1 MSSFRGKPKSSPGSG
16 GTRHPKQG
24 STGEHRRS
32 GQHDQ
37 KQGEGPR
44 YSGPHNQQHKGK
56 QEGQKAEAGQPGY
69 KQGGGGGST
78 ENQTARPHHS
88 RQGATAACQ
97 NPRPRDPK
105 QGGIPE
111 LNKLNLDFLRSEKT
125 DSAYYRQGGSL
136 EKHKSGPHHHRQG
149 ETTDHQNTCQKDQR
163 PKGTADHQQSRP
175 HHKSEGVGEHQK
187 PSIIQHQQRPNTYIR
202 KPRIA
207 TFQHNQGITQPVQF
221 ITHKTPIVNNTQY
234 WLNLKPPTC
243 TVEDK
248 TADVLANVNKQVP
261 VVDIG
266 RVNQTAQDCLTVL
279 ADTDQHVSK
288 DVVSALLCKCL
299 KVPSVTTMGLKS
311 EYDIPAIAE
320 FMKTHKAVHTFI
332 KAYKSIR
339 CISTLHELGRDAA
352 ALQKKGDFRELGL
365 GPLCRHPAVAAQ
377 YGQPSSMKD
386 DDIPKITTADVL
398 KNLQSYL
405 LINQGQRVDQAE
417 FMMHLKDKYRLNS
430 VQELGVS
437 ISSLGLAI
445 STIFKVQR
453 CDTEAREQ
461 ARAQLE
467 HDVLRDLEAKLQRQ
481 KQSLLNLFDDGDG
494 GARLKQQYASQSAAE
509 LLYVVFKNA
518 DQIFSNKIKRTVQ
531 DFLSLAAGDP
541 LAKTLFQIAVCG
553 GSLATPS
560 QPGLSEMSSNSC
572 KLKADDIQPT
582 LAESVVR
589 DEMLELLGG
598 TGAAASL
605 SLGDLAETE
614 KQLAERFNVPDFPS
628 LGHGSFLEFL
638 NGNSKVLGKAGVST
652 LSLDTSEAHD
662 VGFSSSGKQLIDF
675 DALCVNLNITEDQ
688 DKEPQQQDEP
698 FKDPSSQS
706 PIFPG
711 MTRSDGS
718 RDVQKS
724 QAGVGVQGNVGAD
737 RALQCLL
744 TAPLLEDLAA
754 WSHWELLFEQ
764 KHGPLKEFIE
774 NVCSGKVAKLGES
787 TAAKAVL
794 AEVSELLALEL
805 QPGLLLR
812 IAAEPSPE
820 KFAEAA
826 LHRDPVVSVAQ
837 LVSLVAAQG
846 LSEAPLALLANRIEV
861 VLTIMAEEKVDL
873 YTAGGMQGGAITA
886 AHFVLDCLC
895 QIPLQLCKDLAP
907 QVFLAPFEHTVGEAD
922 WQDVLLRAASMP
934 DWQSGT
940 RRARLQE
947 LGQLLD
953 IEEWTCNFEGGL
965 EDQEITDNSEE
976 DSGSMESASGAEEES
991 EFELCKLKESTP

>member
-16 GTRHPKQG
+16 GARHPKQG

-44 YSGPHNQQHKGK
+44 YNGPQNQQYKGK
-56 QEGQKAEAGQPGY
+56 QEGQKAETRQPGY
-69 KQGGGGGST
+69 RQGGGGGST
-78 ENQTARPHHS
+78 DNQTARPHHY
-88 RQGATAACQ
+88 RQGATAECQ
-97 NPRPRDPK
+97 KPRPRDPK

-111 LNKLNLDFLRSEKT
+111 LNTLNLDFLRSEKT
-125 DSAYYRQGGSL
+125 DSAYYRQGGLL

-149 ETTDHQNTCQKDQR
+149 ETTDHQNACQRDQR

-175 HHKSEGVGEHQK
+175 HHKSEGVGQHQK
-187 PSIIQHQQRPNTYIR
+187 PSIIPHQQRPNAYIH
-202 KPRIA
+202 KPRNA
-207 TFQHNQGITQPVQF
+207 TFQHNNLGITQPVQF
-221 ITHKTPIVNNTQY
+221 IPYKTPIVENTQY
-234 WLNLKPPTC
+234 LLNLKPPTC

-248 TADVLANVNKQVP
+248 TADVLANVNRQVP
-261 VVDIG
+261 VLDIG
-266 RVNQTAQDCLTVL
+266 RVNQTAQDCMTAL

-299 KVPSVTTMGLKS
+299 KVPSVTAMGLKS

-339 CISTLHELGRDAA
+339 CISTLHELGQDAA
-352 ALQKKGDFRELGL
+352 ALQKKGEFRELGL

-377 YGQPSSMKD
+377 YGVLSSMKD
-386 DDIPKITTADVL
+386 GDIPKITTADVL
-398 KNLQSYL
+398 K
-405 LINQGQRVDQAE
+405 
-417 FMMHLKDKYRLNS
+417 
-430 VQELGVS
+430 
-437 ISSLGLAI
+437 
-445 STIFKVQR
+445 TIFKVQR

-467 HDVLRDLEAKLQRQ
+467 CDVLRDLEAKLQRQ
-481 KQSLLNLFDDGDG
+481 KQSLLNLFDNGDG
-494 GARLKQQYASQSAAE
+494 GARLKQQYASQSASE

-518 DQIFSNKIKRTVQ
+518 DEIFSNKIKKTVQ

-553 GSLATPS
+553 GSLVTPS
-560 QPGLSEMSSNSC
+560 EPGLGEMSSNAF

-589 DEMLELLGG
+589 DEMLELLSGS
-598 TGAAASL
+598 GAAASL
-605 SLGDLAETE
+605 SLGDLAEIE

-662 VGFSSSGKQLIDF
+662 VRFSSSGKQLIDF
-675 DALCVNLNITEDQ
+675 DALCVNLNTTEEQ
-688 DKEPQQQDEP
+688 DKESQQQDEP
-698 FKDPSSQS
+698 FKDSSSQS

-718 RDVQKS
+718 WDVQKS
-724 QAGVGVQGNVGAD
+724 QAGLGVQGNVGAD

-774 NVCSGKVAKLGES
+774 SVCSGKVAKLGEKA
-787 TAAKAVL
+787 AAKAVL
-794 AEVSELLALEL
+794 AEVSELLALEV

-812 IAAEPSPE
+812 VAAEPSPE

-895 QIPLQLCKDLAP
+895 QIPLQLCKDLAQ
-907 QVFLAPFEHTVGEAD
+907 QVFLAPFEHTMGEAD
-922 WQDVLLRAASMP
+922 WQDLLLRAASMP

-940 RRARLQE
+940 RRARLHE

-953 IEEWTCNFEGGL
+953 IEEWTCDFEGGL
-965 EDQEITDNSEE
+965 EDQEDTDNSEE
-976 DSGSMESASGAEEES
+976 ESGSMESASGTEEES
-991 EFELCKLKESTP
+991 EFESCKLNESIP